1 MGDTAADAGNDWLDL
16 CVDEVGQWAEITAL
30 ALVTTR
36 IRAVERD
43 SAFTARLRTVR
54 LGASQLSLARY
65 GALLSQRTPRL
76 IRQSDPELFQV
87 ALIESGRQRIDQARN
102 QAVVGKG
109 DMVLYDSSRP
119 FDSAAERC
127 AAGTGARSALLQFP
141 KAMLPFPAR
150 RLDRLLAVR
159 LDARQGAGR
168 LLAQFLAGTAK
179 ECGLCTPLVRARL
192 GNTAVDLATAV
203 IAQYLNSEDA
213 VPADS
218 RRRAQFLGITAFI
231 EQHLGDPSLTVGEI
245 ASAHHM
251 STRSLHR
258 LFQEHGHSVGAWIR
272 DRRME
277 RCGHDLADPLQ
288 DHLSIGAVAARW
300 GFGRA
305 ADFTRA
311 FRARHGTTPSAYRR
325 RAQGPARGV

>member
-1 MGDTAADAGNDWLDL
+1 M
-16 CVDEVGQWAEITAL
+16 
-30 ALVTTR
+30 
-36 IRAVERD
+36 
-43 SAFTARLRTVR
+43 
-54 LGASQLSLARY
+54 
-65 GALLSQRTPRL
+65 
-76 IRQSDPELFQV
+76 

-127 AAGTGARSALLQFP
+127 AAGAGARSALLQFP

-272 DRRME
+272 DRRMG

-325 RAQGPARGV
+325 RAQGPAHGV